1 MRDHW
6 TFTSHAGFALI
17 EWVVVTLVGIV
28 ASFAIPRFTRLDRS
42 VREIRSV
49 RYRTVCGNVR
59 STARLQPQNGRFYSA
74 GNPFFVSAGYSW
86 FKKSV

>member
-1 MRDHW
+1 LYERRCDFAHSARDAR
-6 TFTSHAGFALI
+6 FSEVRI
-17 EWVVVTLVGIV
+17 CVP
-28 ASFAIPRFTRLDRS
+28 FAIPRFTRLDRS

-59 STARLQPQNGRFYSA
+59 STAGLQRQNGRFYSA
-74 GNPFFVSAGYSW
+74 GNPFFVRAGYSW